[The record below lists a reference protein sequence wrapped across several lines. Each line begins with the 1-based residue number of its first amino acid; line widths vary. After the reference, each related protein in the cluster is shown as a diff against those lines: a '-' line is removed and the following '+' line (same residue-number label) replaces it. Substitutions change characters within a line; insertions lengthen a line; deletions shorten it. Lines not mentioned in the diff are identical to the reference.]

1 MLFAQ
6 CAYCKGYGHYK
17 SHCLKLI
24 TKNASNSTLCREY
37 NRFKNSAC
45 EKDSYICTQG
55 REHRCSICRNI
66 DCKAYLHI
74 HQQGR
79 FESKD
84 TKCSV
89 VKELVNLVKE
99 IASQLVT
106 LRKDCED
113 IKNRCKDF
121 MQEEQQIVS
130 SECEWP
136 TPTPVLLPN
145 NRYLALPVISVN
157 KVLNMPVSTG
167 FPLSAV
173 SKNHAREVL
182 KATKSDILSHPDMSP
197 STNCLSM
204 ADGQPLSINERVAV
218 PLTFA
223 NGRTISFEMLVLEY
237 LSHDIVFG
245 QNHLEKLGTW
255 K

>member
-1 MLFAQ
+1 M
-6 CAYCKGYGHYK
+6 
-17 SHCLKLI
+17 
-24 TKNASNSTLCREY
+24 
-37 NRFKNSAC
+37 
-45 EKDSYICTQG
+45 DSP
-55 REHRCSICRNI
+55 
-66 DCKAYLHI
+66 
-74 HQQGR
+74 
-79 FESKD
+79 
-84 TKCSV
+84 
-89 VKELVNLVKE
+89 E
-99 IASQLVT
+99 ILLWGGMWDLVT
-106 LRKDCED
+106 SVFVRTTSFQAPVLGGGIGGVNKMVETSLAVATIVFCYLT
-113 IKNRCKDF
+113 DF
-121 MQEEQQIVS
+121 MQEEQQIAS

-245 QNHLEKLGTW
+245 QNHLEKLDATINFSSGEITFCDPDFNVTLSCNFVLPPDNAVLAMTSVV